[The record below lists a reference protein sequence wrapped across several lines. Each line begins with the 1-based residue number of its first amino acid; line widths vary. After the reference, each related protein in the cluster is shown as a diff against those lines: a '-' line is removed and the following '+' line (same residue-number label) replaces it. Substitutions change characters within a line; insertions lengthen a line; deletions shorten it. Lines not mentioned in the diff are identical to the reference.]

1 VVSSS
6 EQAPGMEVKLF
17 ILVQER
23 TFADALSTRLEAE
36 PDVEVV
42 AALHRRAPSPRL
54 FAGSPANVALI
65 DGDLPDDAAFRLC
78 EELYALGRAPHAIFL
93 SSFSEPRRILRAIRA
108 GAAGWV
114 RKDESLDFLLQAI
127 RGVARG
133 ETWLPPGQ
141 TGEVLRLLLK
151 GPAHEQDGSSALF
164 ATLTP
169 RQREVLACL
178 AEGTDR
184 CDVAK
189 HLHVSPHTVRT
200 HVQNLMAKLGVHSVL
215 EAVAL
220 TRPQLVGELT
230 AAGSLLRSEAR

>member
-1 VVSSS
+1 MKVR
-6 EQAPGMEVKLF
+6 LL

-42 AALHRRAPSPRL
+42 AALHWRRPSSRM

-78 EELYALGRAPHAIFL
+78 EELSQLGSAPGVILL
-93 SSFSEPRRILRAIRA
+93 SSFSEPIRIVRAIRS

-114 RKDESLDFLLQAI
+114 RKDESLDFLLQVI

-141 TGEVLRLLLK
+141 TGEVLRLLLR
-151 GPAHEQDGSSALF
+151 GSAPEQDGSSALL

-169 RQREVLACL
+169 RQREVLAWL
-178 AEGTDR
+178 AEGADR
-184 CDVAK
+184 CDVAR
-189 HLHVSPHTVRT
+189 HLQVSPNTVRT
-200 HVQNLMAKLGVHSVL
+200 HVQNLMAKLGVHSAL

-220 TRPQLVGELT
+220 TRPELGGQLTGP
-230 AAGSLLRSEAR
+230 GSLLRSEAR

>member
-1 VVSSS
+1 
-6 EQAPGMEVKLF
+6 MEVKLL
-17 ILVQER
+17 IVVKER

-42 AALHRRAPSPRL
+42 AALHRRPASWRG
-54 FAGSPANVALI
+54 FAGSAANVVLI
-65 DGDLPDDAAFRLC
+65 DGDLPDDAAFGLC
-78 EELYALGRAPHAIFL
+78 EELSRLGRAPYTVFL
-93 SSFSEPRRILRAIRA
+93 SSFSEPRRIVRAIGA

-114 RKDESLDFLLQAI
+114 RKDESLDFLLQVI

-141 TGEVLRLLLK
+141 TGEVLRLLLR
-151 GPAHEQDGSSALF
+151 GSAAEQNECSALL

-169 RQREVLACL
+169 REREVLACL
-178 AEGTDR
+178 AEGADR
-184 CDVAK
+184 CDVAR

-200 HVQNLMAKLGVHSVL
+200 HVQNLMAKLGVHSAL

-220 TRPQLVGELT
+220 TRSHLDN
-230 AAGSLLRSEAR
+230 